1 MTAVSPER
9 LPLLCKVT
17 EQRQSRMY
25 KVYPRNLSAE
35 GATVDSEHNPAIES
49 RVELYLEY
57 PKFAKGKK
65 LVGIVRGV
73 SESPM
78 GFHVEWLAA
87 ENEPA
92 AYEDLK
98 KLIPAIASQSALSL
112 PPVAAPELEILDDLS
127 EVIDTPQPK
136 SRSSAPNLASKDA
149 ASSKH
154 QFQLLLVTDD
164 TELAG
169 IAARAAAML
178 QDKTRQAISTTHFN
192 SAFAASSLELVVAD
206 LAVIDEELSGIKA
219 TQIILWL
226 RDRED
231 AAHIP
236 IAIVVRQESSIK
248 IYQQAGADFFLSRP
262 VRFNELLVTLEAMLP

>member
-1 MTAVSPER
+1 MTESER

-25 KVYPRNLSAE
+25 KVYPRNLSVE
-35 GATVDSEHNPAIES
+35 GGTVDSEHCPEIDS
-49 RVELYLEY
+49 RVELYLQY

-65 LVGIVRGV
+65 LVGVVRAV
-73 SESPM
+73 SQSPK
-78 GFHVEWLAA
+78 GFQVEWLSA
-87 ENEPA
+87 ENDPA

-98 KLIPAIASQSALSL
+98 KLVPAVQSQAASAPAPAEPEMLEELTEEVLHDLS
-112 PPVAAPELEILDDLS
+112 PQPQVAVRSAAPALNNESTAE
-127 EVIDTPQPK
+127 
-136 SRSSAPNLASKDA
+136 SRV
-149 ASSKH
+149 

-164 TELAG
+164 HNLAG
-169 IAARAAAML
+169 VTARAARML
-178 QDKTRQAISTTHFN
+178 ADKTHQAITPTHFD
-192 SAFAASSLELVVAD
+192 STFAADNLEAAVAD
-206 LAVIDEELSGIKA
+206 LAIIDEELQGIKA

-236 IAIVVRQESSIK
+236 IAVVVSEESSVK

>member
-1 MTAVSPER
+1 MAEAPAER

-25 KVYPRNLSAE
+25 KVFPRNLSAE
-35 GATVDSEHNPAIES
+35 GATVDSEQNPEIDS
-49 RVELYLEY
+49 RVELYLQY

-65 LVGIVRGV
+65 LIGVVRAV
-73 SESPM
+73 SENPR
-78 GFHVEWLAA
+78 GFQIEWLSA
-87 ENEPA
+87 ENDPA

-98 KLIPAIASQSALSL
+98 KLIPAVQNQQALAAGELLEELTEEVAPDPSVT
-112 PPVAAPELEILDDLS
+112 PPPTTRANAPTLVNKES
-127 EVIDTPQPK
+127 P
-136 SRSSAPNLASKDA
+136 ANSKV
-149 ASSKH
+149 

-164 TELAG
+164 QQLAG
-169 IAARAAAML
+169 IAARAAGML
-178 QDKTRQAISTTHFN
+178 QDKTKQAISTTHFN
-192 SAFAASSLELVVAD
+192 SAFAASSLEAAVAD
-206 LAVIDEELSGIKA
+206 LAVIDESLTGVKA

-236 IAIVVRQESSIK
+236 IAVVVNEESSVK